1 MDRINKLCAFLDKC
15 ESFADIGCDHGYC
28 TRYMLKNGLCNT
40 AVIADISEKCLEK
53 AQNLLARYIQ
63 SGVCRSV
70 CCDGLDGVG
79 VCEQVIIAGMGGEEI
94 TAILKRGYIPEKF
107 VLQPMRNTRAL
118 REFLLSSGAEITRDT
133 VFTSGGKFYTVIKG
147 VARGNADA
155 YGAKIYSE
163 AELEYGKE
171 LTTPAVKEFLIS
183 ELTKKKEYLS
193 RVPSG
198 RDDKLEREIN
208 LINGVLHSGI

>member
-1 MDRINKLCAFLDKC
+1 MERINKLCAFLDKC

-40 AVIADISEKCLEK
+40 AVISDISDKCLKK

-79 VCEQVIIAGMGGEEI
+79 VCEQVLIAGMGGEEI

-107 VLQPMRNTRAL
+107 VLQPMRNMRTL
-118 REFLLSSGAEITRDT
+118 RVFLLSSGAEITRDT
-133 VFTSGGKFYTVIKG
+133 VFTSGGKFYAVIKG
-147 VARGNADA
+147 VARGDRKT
-155 YGAKIYSE
+155 YTE
-163 AELEYGKE
+163 AELEYGRE
-171 LTTPAVKEFLIS
+171 LDTPAVKEFLYS
-183 ELTKKKEYLS
+183 ELNKKMQYLR

-198 RDDKLEREIN
+198 SDGKLEGEIN
-208 LINGVLHSGI
+208 LINGVLNGGI